1 MGLFSALNPFTF
13 VQKNQAAW
21 NALMASYTFL
31 HMNEVQQHLVLGR
44 VRDIVEGQLNRT
56 LEDVLEDGGRI
67 VFLNFLVYGLGEE
80 DIPPALGDE
89 NWFWIKNPFVECI
102 GAEEMIDIQKEQ
114 LERKYRVQFD
124 IDF

>member
-13 VQKNQAAW
+13 GRKHQAAW

-31 HMNEVQQHLVLGR
+31 HLDAAQQQLVLGR

-56 LEDVLEDGGRI
+56 IEDVLKDSGRI

-80 DIPPALGDE
+80 GIPPALGNE
-89 NWFWIKNPFVECI
+89 KWFWIKNPFVECI
-102 GAEEMIDIQKEQ
+102 GAEEMIDTQKQQ
-114 LERKYRVQFD
+114 LERKYGVQFD